1 MASYIEISYF
11 DIAMAA
17 LLVLANGLISLFLKL
32 KLEKSL
38 LIAAVRMVVQLLLIG
53 YVLKWVFSADKWY
66 VVMGIVAIMTVIAG
80 LAAYNRNRVRY
91 DGMRFD
97 ALLSVW
103 LPSWLIALI
112 GLILVMQVQPWYMPQ
127 YVIPI
132 IGMILGNTLTGV
144 TLGLDRITH
153 ELQQKRDQ
161 IEMMLSLGATSW
173 EAFRN
178 PAQNAVMA
186 GMMPTINSMMVIGLV
201 SLPGM
206 MTGQILAGQDP
217 EQAIRYQIIV
227 MFFLSASSSIGCVL
241 AVILVFKRLFGKH
254 HNFMYW
260 KLQEK

>member
-1 MASYIEISYF
+1 MPSYIEISYL
-11 DIAMAA
+11 DIALAS
-17 LLVLANGLISLFLKL
+17 LLVLANGLISFLLKL

-38 LIAAVRMVVQLLLIG
+38 LVAAVRMVVQLLLIG
-53 YVLKWVFSADKWY
+53 YILKWVFNVDQWY
-66 VVMGIVAIMTVIAG
+66 VVLLIIGIMTFIAG
-80 LAAYNRNRVRY
+80 MAAHNRNRIQY
-91 DGMRFD
+91 GGMRID
-97 ALLSVW
+97 ALVSVW
-103 LPSWLIALI
+103 VSSWLIALL
-112 GLILVMQVQPWYMPQ
+112 GLVVVLQVQPWYKPQ

-132 IGMILGNTLTGV
+132 MGMILGNTLTGV
-144 TLGLDRITH
+144 SLGLDRITH
-153 ELQQKRDQ
+153 ELTQKREQ
-161 IEMMLSLGATSW
+161 VEMLLSLGASRW
-173 EAFRN
+173 EAYKE

-227 MFFLSASSSIGCVL
+227 MFFLSAASAIGCVL
-241 AVILVFKRLFGKH
+241 AVLFVFRRLFSKS